1 MLINT
6 GGSANLAEKNGQK
19 PNALVRIA
27 AAEHE
32 FPVEGSR
39 AGRCQ
44 LSACCAPRRA
54 VVFAG
59 SAHQKIRVGD
69 EGAVVWLKFVEPLR
83 LKEGGFSDE
92 RSDVQALTPREL
104 ETLSL
109 IAKGNT
115 NKLIGAHL
123 AVSEN
128 TVKSHVTSIKAKLNA
143 ADRTHAVVTAIKLG
157 WLTV

>member
-1 MLINT
+1 M
-6 GGSANLAEKNGQK
+6 AEKNGQK
-19 PNALVRIA
+19 PNALVRMA
-27 AAEHE
+27 TAEHR
-32 FPVEGSR
+32 FPAGGPR

-44 LSACCAPRRA
+44 SSNPTRD
-54 VVFAG
+54 VVF
-59 SAHQKIRVGD
+59 VGD
-69 EGAVVWLKFVEPLR
+69 EGAVVWLKLVEPLR
-83 LKEGGFSDE
+83 LEGGGFSDE
-92 RSDVQALTPREL
+92 CSNVQALTRREL

-115 NKLIGAHL
+115 NKLIGAQL

-128 TVKSHVTSIKAKLNA
+128 TVKSHVTRIKAKLNA

>member
-1 MLINT
+1 M
-6 GGSANLAEKNGQK
+6 ADRNGRK
-19 PNALVRIA
+19 PNAVVRIA
-27 AAEHE
+27 AAENK

-39 AGRCQ
+39 AERCQ
-44 LSACCAPRRA
+44 LSAYGAPRRDE
-54 VVFAG
+54 VFEG
-59 SAHQKIRVGD
+59 SAHLKIRVDD
-69 EGAVVWLKFVEPLR
+69 EGAVVWLRFVGPLR

-92 RSDVQALTPREL
+92 CSDVQALTPREL

-115 NKLIGAHL
+115 NKSIGAQL
-123 AVSEN
+123 AISES
-128 TVKSHVTSIKAKLNA
+128 TVKSRVTRINAKLNA